1 MRGGGAESAR
11 GAGAWVPTPIQHRPL
26 FTPVQPGSG
35 GRNRTSPV
43 DFALVGGP
51 WAGTRWCEQ
60 APAPSLLGPPV
71 TAPPRPKSGRARTR
85 PHPVGTGP
93 ASVRVRGPGLPPVG
107 PERPSEWAADRGGG
121 GPGPPRFMPQIGLH
135 TFFSRVQG
143 VCRGLRGGGEESA
156 RCPGAWVPTP
166 SRNRPRFTPVQ
177 GDPSSVSRSGAGPRG
192 WQQLV
197 RAATSAPLPRTPGYC
212 PSGTEVGASA
222 DPTSPRRNQ
231 AGIGPCETAGPT
243 TCRTREA
250 QRVRGGWWWGGPLP
264 TPWHASNHPIN
275 AHIHFFLG
283 CRACAGACKGG
294 GRRALTALVLGCRPP
309 PGTDHALPRFRG
321 TPALYLGLAG
331 GPVDGTSWSE

>member
-60 APAPSLLGPPV
+60 APAPSLLGPQV

-121 GPGPPRFMPQIGLH
+121 GPGRSRFMPQ
-135 TFFSRVQG
+135 
-143 VCRGLRGGGEESA
+143 
-156 RCPGAWVPTP
+156 
-166 SRNRPRFTPVQ
+166 
-177 GDPSSVSRSGAGPRG
+177 
-192 WQQLV
+192 
-197 RAATSAPLPRTPGYC
+197 
-212 PSGTEVGASA
+212 
-222 DPTSPRRNQ
+222 
-231 AGIGPCETAGPT
+231 
-243 TCRTREA
+243 
-250 QRVRGGWWWGGPLP
+250 
-264 TPWHASNHPIN
+264 NHPIS

-283 CRACAGACKGG
+283 SRACAGACEGG
-294 GRRALTALVLGCRPP
+294 GRRALAALVLGCRPP

-321 TPALYLGLAG
+321 TPALYLGLAR
-331 GPVDGTSWSE
+331 GPGAGTSWRE